1 MPRPALTDEQ
11 RQLTRRNIRS
21 AAARL
26 YAKSGLEK
34 ISARAVAEE
43 AGVSVG
49 TLYTHFD
56 NLTALM
62 QSLWKQP
69 VKRLIEELETELRN
83 AHEPLAKVRLV
94 LETYAAFAHDNRAV
108 YRGAFMYVRPQS
120 HDKPKAVALKDD
132 RFFSMLTSAIKAA
145 QSSGVARDGKP
156 DALAQTLWSGVHG
169 AIALPLNVDRLALAP
184 PEESTGPMIEAL
196 LEWLSTKGE
205 N

>member
-11 RQLTRRNIRS
+11 RKQTRHSIRS

-26 YAKSGLEK
+26 YAQDGLAQ
-34 ISARAVAEE
+34 ISARAIARE

-56 NLTALM
+56 NLTTLM

-69 VKRLIEELETELRN
+69 VKRLLGEMESRLANVDDPIERLR
-83 AHEPLAKVRLV
+83 AILD
-94 LETYAAFAHDNRAV
+94 TYITFANEQRAV
-108 YRGAFMYVRPQS
+108 YRGAFMYVRPQALDQPS
-120 HDKPKAVALKDD
+120 PVALEDD
-132 RFFSMLTSAIKAA
+132 QFFGMLIDSISEA
-145 QSSGVARDGKP
+145 QLRGQARNGDP
-156 DALAQTLWSGVHG
+156 AALAQLIWSGVHG

-196 LEWLSTKGE
+196 LEWLSDSGS
-205 N
+205 

>member
-11 RQLTRRNIRS
+11 RQQTRSNIRS

-56 NLTALM
+56 SLTALM

-69 VKRLIEELETELRN
+69 VLSLISELETQLLEID
-83 AHEPLAKVRLV
+83 EPLARLRAV
-94 LETYAAFAHDNRAV
+94 LEAYAVFANEHRAV

-120 HDKPKAVALKDD
+120 HDKPNAVALKDD
-132 RFFSMLTSAIKAA
+132 RFFSMLSSAIEDA
-145 QSSGVARDGKP
+145 QEQGQVRAGDPER
-156 DALAQTLWSGVHG
+156 LAQMLWAGVHG
-169 AIALPLNVDRLALAP
+169 AIALPLNVDRLALEP
-184 PEESTGPMIEAL
+184 PEATSGPMIEAL
-196 LEWLSTKGE
+196 LEWLSTG
-205 N
+205 

>member
-1 MPRPALTDEQ
+1 MPRPALTEEQ
-11 RQLTRRNIRS
+11 KQQTRRNIRS

-26 YAKSGLEK
+26 YATAGLEK
-34 ISARAVAEE
+34 ISARAVADE

-56 NLTALM
+56 SLTALM

-69 VKRLIEELETELRN
+69 VRKLIAELENEISGID
-83 AHEPLAKVRLV
+83 EPLDRVRSILKS
-94 LETYAAFAHDNRAV
+94 YAAFANDNRAV

-120 HDKPKAVALKDD
+120 HDKPSAVALQDD
-132 RFFSMLTSAIKAA
+132 RFFSMLTNAIEAA
-145 QSSGVARDGKP
+145 QERSQARNGDP
-156 DALAQTLWSGVHG
+156 AALAQLIWSAVHG

-196 LEWLSTKGE
+196 LEWLSDSGS
-205 N
+205 